1 MKLKGGDEAP
11 EFTLEEEWLN
21 DDGQFPLIE
30 IDS

>member
-21 DDGQFPLIE
+21 DDGRFPLIE
-30 IDS
+30 N